1 MTPPPNQSG
10 QPRPRSKTPAERSEE
25 FAAHQKQLK
34 EEASERRKS
43 ATARPAPTRP
53 QTRRR
58 G

>member
-25 FAAHQKQLK
+25 FAAHQAKLK
-34 EEASERRKS
+34 AEAMERRKT

-53 QTRRR
+53 QSRRP

>member
-25 FAAHQKQLK
+25 FAAHQAKLK
-34 EEASERRKS
+34 AEAQERRKT
-43 ATARPAPTRP
+43 AKARPVPTRS
-53 QTRRR
+53 QSRRR